1 MPKKENQKLK
11 LLYLAKIFREKTDE
25 EHGITLQEI
34 TSELARY
41 DISATRKTLYSD
53 IELLRDFGMDIG
65 GEQRNNNYY
74 YSLLSRD
81 FELPELKL
89 LVDAVQSSKFVTV
102 KKSNEL
108 IKKLEGLVSM
118 YQASQVQRQ
127 VVVSDRIKAMNE
139 SIYYNVDM
147 LHEAINTNSMVNFV
161 YYEWN
166 LKKELVPRTN
176 GVKKNISPWALL
188 WDDENY
194 YLVAY
199 DEEAGDIRHYRVD
212 KMGKIEVTANA
223 RSGKEYFAKVNT
235 AQYAKR
241 VFGMFNGKVE
251 HVTLELENRLV
262 GVILDR
268 FGKDVM
274 IIPQGKEHFRVHIDA
289 VVSNMFLSW
298 IIGLGSGAKIVAPE
312 HVVDRMKEEIKR
324 LQEQYKDIGR

>member
-11 LLYLAKIFREKTDE
+11 LLYLAKIFKEKTDE

-34 TSELARY
+34 SEELARY
-41 DISATRKTLYSD
+41 EISATRKTLYSD

-74 YSLLSRD
+74 YNLLSSE
-81 FELPELKL
+81 FELAELKL
-89 LVDAVQSSKFVTV
+89 LVDAVQSSKFITL

-108 IKKLEGLVSM
+108 IKKLEGLVSI
-118 YQASQVQRQ
+118 YQGRQMQRQ

-139 SIYYNVDM
+139 SIYYNVDK
-147 LHEAINTNSMVNFV
+147 LHEAINNNSSVDFV
-161 YYEWN
+161 YSEWN
-166 LKKELVPRTN
+166 LKKELVPRSN
-176 GVKKNISPWALL
+176 GTKKNISPWALL

-199 DEEAGDIRHYRVD
+199 DDEAKGIRHYRVD
-212 KMGKIEVTANA
+212 KMSKIIITGKVRLGEEHFSRT
-223 RSGKEYFAKVNT
+223 NT

-241 VFGMFNGKVE
+241 VFGMFNGTVE
-251 HVTLELENRLV
+251 NVTIELENRLV

-274 IIPQGKEHFRVHIDA
+274 IIPQGKEHFRVHIDV

-298 IIGLGSGAKIVAPE
+298 IIGLGSGVKIVGPE
-312 HVVDRMKEEIKR
+312 HVVDRMKDEIKR
-324 LQEQYKDIGR
+324 LQEQYGG

>member
-11 LLYLAKIFREKTDE
+11 LLYLAKIFKEKTDE

-34 TSELARY
+34 MDELARY

-74 YSLLSRD
+74 YNLLSSE
-81 FELPELKL
+81 FELAELKL
-89 LVDAVQSSKFVTV
+89 LVDAVQSSKFITA

-108 IKKLEGLVSM
+108 IKKLEGLVSI
-118 YQASQVQRQ
+118 YQGKQMQRQ

-139 SIYYNVDM
+139 SIYYNVDK
-147 LHEAINTNSMVNFV
+147 LHEAINNNSMVDFT
-161 YYEWN
+161 YSEWN
-166 LKKELVPRTN
+166 LKKELVPRVN

-199 DEEAGDIRHYRVD
+199 DDDVKEIRHYRVD
-212 KMGKIEVTANA
+212 KMSKISVTGSD
-223 RSGKEYFAKVNT
+223 RLGKEHFAKVNT
-235 AQYAKR
+235 AQYVKR
-241 VFGMFNGKVE
+241 VFGMFNGAVE
-251 HVTLELENRLV
+251 NVTIELENRLV

-274 IIPQGKEHFRVHIDA
+274 IIPQGKEHFRVHID
-289 VVSNMFLSW
+289 VVISNMFLSW
-298 IIGLGSGAKIVAPE
+298 IIGLGSGARIVGPE
-312 HVVDRMKEEIKR
+312 HVVDRMKQEIKR
-324 LQEQYKDIGR
+324 LQEQYNN